1 MNFTVAGQM
10 KFVSGVLYGNT
21 DADSA
26 PEFAI
31 QLTGITAITTSDL
44 VL

>member
-1 MNFTVAGQM
+1 
-10 KFVSGVLYGNT
+10 VLYGNT

-31 QLTGITAITTSDL
+31 ELIGVTSLATSDF